1 MGVLKEYWK
10 KKLESGGSPTAY
22 SIQLLP
28 FYFNIYLKNYSKLKV
43 QG

>member
-10 KKLESGGSPTAY
+10 KKLESGGSPTA
-22 SIQLLP
+22 IQLLP